1 VILYLDCLRGINAV
15 SALGALVDAGIEPLA
30 LAERLRSLPGDVGL
44 DATEATIDGFRA
56 VSLAIDARIRGLQS
70 LREVVELVEAADLA
84 SGTRSI
90 VLGVY
95 HRLAAAEA
103 RAHGSAVD
111 DVTFHEVGRPR
122 SVVAVIGLAIA
133 LELLEVDTVA
143 ASPIPVGTG
152 VVDTAH
158 GRLPVPTPATL
169 ELLREAPVQES
180 TISGELVTPT
190 GAAIV
195 AELASSFGP
204 MPSMTVERIG
214 YGADERR
221 VPAPVTRAIVGPPP
235 GAAGARGAIV
245 GPTDEEERSDVR
257 DDR

>member
-15 SALGALVDAGIEPLA
+15 SALGALVDTGIEPGL
-30 LAERLRSLPGDVGL
+30 LAERLRSLPGDVGF
-44 DATEATIDGFRA
+44 DATEASIDGFRA
-56 VSLAIDARIRGLQS
+56 LSLEIDAPGGDLRS
-70 LREVVELVEAADLA
+70 FREVVKLVEAAELA
-84 SGTRSI
+84 AGTRSI
-90 VLGVY
+90 VVGVY
-95 HRLAAAEA
+95 ERLAAAEA
-103 RAHGSAVD
+103 RVHGSAVD

-122 SVVAVIGLAIA
+122 SVVAVIGLAVA
-133 LELLEVDTVA
+133 LELLDVRTIA

-169 ELLREAPVQES
+169 ELLRDASVQQS
-180 TISGELVTPT
+180 AMSGELVTPT

-221 VPAPVTRAIVGPPP
+221 VPALVTRAIVGSPPRVD
-235 GAAGARGAIV
+235 GARASNV
-245 GPTDEEERSDVR
+245 GPTDEEE
-257 DDR
+257 